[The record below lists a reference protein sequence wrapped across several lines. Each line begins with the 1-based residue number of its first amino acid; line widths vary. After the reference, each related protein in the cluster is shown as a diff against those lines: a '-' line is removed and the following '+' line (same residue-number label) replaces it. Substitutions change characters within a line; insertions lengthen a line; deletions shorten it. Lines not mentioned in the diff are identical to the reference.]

1 MHELKKIDKEVFLD
15 RDGETFKHVV
25 NYLRNDRRVFPEFVD
40 KNAENLF
47 YKEISFWGV
56 DKNVE
61 YNPPRGTRGTSLNK
75 SVMDYSKL

>member
-1 MHELKKIDKEVFLD
+1 M
-15 RDGETFKHVV
+15 
-25 NYLRNDRRVFPEFVD
+25 FPEFVD

-47 YKEISFWGV
+47 YKEINFWGV

-61 YNPPRGTRGTSLNK
+61 YNPPIGTRGTSLNK